1 MKRFIIIVLAFVTLG
16 ARANAQCTDHFILV
30 STSDFSTG
38 STSSLD
44 PVDKTPSINLES
56 IHSDAVVRFGP
67 GGLVYVVN
75 RAGADNIQILDPCD
89 NFNTVDQFSTGNG
102 SGPHDIVFL
111 SATEAYVTRYDLTSV
126 LKMNPQTG
134 ATLGTINLASF
145 ADADGIPEMDQMF
158 FSGGYLCV
166 TLQRLDRNNFYSPTG
181 ASFLVVIDP
190 TTDTVVDMDL
200 GTGGV
205 QPVTLLRTNPY
216 SEVNLGV
223 FQGDGIAYFSAVAFF
238 GLTDGAVLSVNLDD
252 PTAQAV
258 VITESAAGGDILD
271 VEIISDTKGFAIVAT
286 PSFTTE
292 LIAFNPTTGAKIG
305 ATMYAPG
312 GYDLNDCE
320 PSPLGLLLTD
330 RKPTNPGIRCFDMA
344 TNLQIPGGPVDV
356 GLPPFDILVNDGSPT
371 AVGDTPISATRL
383 EPNYPNPFNPET
395 SIPFTLERDGR
406 VTLRLYD
413 VNGRVVATLTDGPMT
428 AGEHVVRWNGRDARG
443 GMAPSGVYFA
453 RLDANGAT
461 VTRALVLLK

>member
-1 MKRFIIIVLAFVTLG
+1 VTLAG
-16 ARANAQCTDHFILV
+16 RADAQCTDHFILV

-44 PVDKTPSINLES
+44 PSDKTPSLNLES

-102 SGPHDIVFL
+102 SGPHDIVFT
-111 SATEAYVTRYDLTSV
+111 SQTVAYVTRYDMTTL
-126 LKMNPQTG
+126 LKMNLQTG
-134 ATLGTINLASF
+134 ATLATINLAAF

-158 FSGGYLCV
+158 FAGGTLCV
-166 TLQRLDRNNFYSPTG
+166 LLQRLDRNNFYSPVGT
-181 ASFLVVIDP
+181 SYLVKIDP
-190 TTDTVVDMDL
+190 VTDTVIPIL
-200 GTGGV
+200 GGS
-205 QPVTLLRTNPY
+205 QPVALLRTNPY

-223 FQGDGIAYFSAVAFF
+223 FQGAGIAYFSAVAFF
-238 GLTDGAVLSVNLDD
+238 GLTDGAVLRVDLND
-252 PTAQAV
+252 PTSQAI

-292 LIAFNPTTGAKIG
+292 LIAFNPTTGTKIG

-312 GYDLNDCE
+312 GYNFNDVE

-330 RKPTNPGIRCFDMA
+330 RKPTDPGIRCFDMA

-356 GLPPFDILVNDGSPT
+356 GLPPFDILVNDGSPVG
-371 AVGDTPISATRL
+371 VGDTPSSATRL
-383 EPNYPNPFNPET
+383 GPNYPNPFNPST
-395 SIPFTLERDGR
+395 SIPFTLAREGR
-406 VTLRLYD
+406 VTLRIYD
-413 VNGRVVATLTDGPMT
+413 VNGRVVATLIDGAMT
-428 AGEHVVRWNGRDARG
+428 AGEHVAHWNASDARG
-443 GMAPSGVYFA
+443 LRVSSGVYMA
-453 RLDANGAT
+453 RLETDDAT
-461 VTRALVLLK
+461 DTRKLVLLK